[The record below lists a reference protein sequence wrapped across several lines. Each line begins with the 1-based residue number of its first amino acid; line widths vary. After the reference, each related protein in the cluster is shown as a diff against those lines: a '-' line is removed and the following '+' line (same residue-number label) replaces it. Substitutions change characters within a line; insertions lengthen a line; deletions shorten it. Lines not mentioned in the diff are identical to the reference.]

1 MTTSPSPR
9 PELMAAINKDKKD
22 RDRSADLVEAEPWV
36 LGSRRRQMVDDI
48 LLQIGIVLL
57 VVVVFLFIHN
67 VPKRVLANLRL
78 RLQSKSGI
86 QSKRHFVLG
95 AQLLDQA
102 RSAAQ
107 STSSSAASLSKQ
119 ALEHAD
125 KAIALDPKDAAAHIL
140 KALALNAQGFKT
152 SALDAIDVALSP
164 LCRKSLANDERGD
177 ALCKRAEIKMSM
189 NRPARVD
196 SVIEDLTLAVKL
208 SPENVKAFCTL
219 GECYEEKKMK
229 EEAKKAYEE
238 ALKIQPRLAVAK
250 EALDRLGS
258 S

>member
-1 MTTSPSPR
+1 MFS
-9 PELMAAINKDKKD
+9 
-22 RDRSADLVEAEPWV
+22 
-36 LGSRRRQMVDDI
+36 QMVDDI

-95 AQLLDQA
+95 AQLLAQA

-107 STSSSAASLSKQ
+107 STSASLSKQ

-140 KALALNAQGFKT
+140 KALALDAQGFKT
-152 SALDAIDVALSP
+152 SALDAVDVALSP
-164 LCRKSLANDERGD
+164 LCRKSLADDERGD

-189 NRPARVD
+189 NRPARID

-219 GECYEEKKMK
+219 GECYEEKKMT

-250 EALDRLGS
+250 EALDRLGYDLS
-258 S
+258 SATEIKVPGRGKALVPSPD

>member
-1 MTTSPSPR
+1 
-9 PELMAAINKDKKD
+9 
-22 RDRSADLVEAEPWV
+22 
-36 LGSRRRQMVDDI
+36 MVDDI
-48 LLQIGIVLL
+48 LLQIGLVLL

-95 AQLLDQA
+95 AQLLAQA
-102 RSAAQ
+102 RSATQ
-107 STSSSAASLSKQ
+107 STSSSSSAASLSKQ

-140 KALALNAQGFKT
+140 KALALDAQGFKT
-152 SALDAIDVALSP
+152 SALDAIEVALSP
-164 LCRKSLANDERGD
+164 LCRKSLADDERGD

-219 GECYEEKKMK
+219 GECYEEKKMT

>member
-1 MTTSPSPR
+1 MFS
-9 PELMAAINKDKKD
+9 
-22 RDRSADLVEAEPWV
+22 
-36 LGSRRRQMVDDI
+36 QMVDDI
-48 LLQIGIVLL
+48 LLQIGLVLL

-95 AQLLDQA
+95 AQLLAQA
-102 RSAAQ
+102 RSATQ
-107 STSSSAASLSKQ
+107 STSSSSSAASLSKQ

-140 KALALNAQGFKT
+140 KALALDAQGFKT
-152 SALDAIDVALSP
+152 SALDAIEVALSP
-164 LCRKSLANDERGD
+164 LCRKSLADDERGD

-219 GECYEEKKMK
+219 GECYEEKKMT

>member
-1 MTTSPSPR
+1 MFS
-9 PELMAAINKDKKD
+9 
-22 RDRSADLVEAEPWV
+22 
-36 LGSRRRQMVDDI
+36 QMVDDI
-48 LLQIGIVLL
+48 LLQIGLVLL

-95 AQLLDQA
+95 AQLLAQA
-102 RSAAQ
+102 RSATQ
-107 STSSSAASLSKQ
+107 STSSSSSAASLSKQ

-140 KALALNAQGFKT
+140 KALALDAQGFKT
-152 SALDAIDVALSP
+152 SALDAIEVALSP
-164 LCRKSLANDERGD
+164 LCRKSLDDDERGD

-219 GECYEEKKMK
+219 GECYEEKKMT

>member
-1 MTTSPSPR
+1 MFS
-9 PELMAAINKDKKD
+9 
-22 RDRSADLVEAEPWV
+22 
-36 LGSRRRQMVDDI
+36 QMVDDI

-57 VVVVFLFIHN
+57 VLVVFLFIHN

-95 AQLLDQA
+95 AQFLDQA

-107 STSSSAASLSKQ
+107 STSSSSSAASLSKQ

-164 LCRKSLANDERGD
+164 LCRKSLADNERGD
-177 ALCKRAEIKMSM
+177 ALCMRAEIKMSM

-250 EALDRLGS
+250 EALDRLGPQEHLLS
-258 S
+258 LQTTGYDLSRATEIKVPGRGKALVPNPD